1 MRNTLNRWTAA
12 VCGLALALTTATPL
26 AVAQSAA
33 DPAKPIAVVAL
44 SSYSELM
51 QDADFIGG
59 VLGMPGAS
67 QMVDMLVTQS
77 TQGKGL
83 AGVDKTQPLG
93 VIVQPGEMT
102 PSFAVCLPVTDQ
114 AALLDLAAGMVGA
127 TNQDMGN
134 GITQIKA
141 LAQDVYAKNAAGWTV
156 ISTSPE
162 SLATAPG
169 DPAAILTPLT
179 TDYDLAV
186 QVNVQNLP
194 EAWKQQAIEMMSS
207 SAKQGLVKKAD
218 ESDEVFAS
226 RTKFIEAGIA
236 HNTQMIQEVDQFT
249 FGLSINGEAK
259 KAYIDVAYTAVP
271 GSPLSEEIAAS
282 TQATT
287 NFAGFAAPDTAVSFA
302 FAGKVTESTMT
313 QISQAI
319 DQGRTQIDQAIDK
332 EAKPESQ
339 EALKAAFADILAALE
354 ATIQGGSM
362 DGAGSLSLQP
372 DSATLVIGGLIA
384 DPSKIESALKKL
396 VEAAKSDSTIEMPE
410 VAWAAESADG
420 VTFHTMQIPVKKDEP
435 KQLVGENL
443 DIVVGLGPKAAYLA
457 VGRGA
462 IDALKAAISTSA
474 GSPDK
479 AIPPAEVTVS
489 VGQIL
494 TTAAAVAPA
503 DKKPMLSMVAGMLND
518 GSDHVHVIAE
528 AVPNGVRM
536 RFEVEQGV
544 LQAIGSAA
552 MMGMHGGGAPAG
564 PPVR

>member
-1 MRNTLNRWTAA
+1 
-12 VCGLALALTTATPL
+12 
-26 AVAQSAA
+26 
-33 DPAKPIAVVAL
+33 
-44 SSYSELM
+44 M
-51 QDADFIGG
+51 QDADFLGG

-114 AALLDLAAGMVGA
+114 AALLDLAAGIVGA

-134 GITQIKA
+134 GITQINA
-141 LAQDVYAKNAAGWTV
+141 MAQDVYAKNAAGWTV

-162 SLATAPG
+162 SLATAPA

-207 SAKQGLVKKAD
+207 SAKQGMSKRPG
-218 ESDEVFAS
+218 ESDEAYAS
-226 RTKFIEAGIA
+226 RSQLVEAGIA
-236 HNTQMIQEVDQFT
+236 HNTQMINEVDQFT
-249 FGLSINGEAK
+249 FGLSIDGEAK
-259 KAYIDVAYTAVP
+259 KAYVDVAYTAVA
-271 GSPLSEEIAAS
+271 GTPLAEEIAAS

-287 NFAGFAAPDTAVSFA
+287 NFAGFAAPESAVSFA
-302 FAGKVTESTMT
+302 FGGKVAGTTMT
-313 QISQAI
+313 NISQ
-319 DQGRTQIDQAIDK
+319 GIDQARVQVNEAIEK
-332 EAKPESQ
+332 EAKTESQ
-339 EALKAAFADILAALE
+339 EALKAAFADILDAIE

-362 DGAGSLSLQP
+362 DGAGSLSLKP
-372 DSATLVIGGLIA
+372 DSATLVIGGLIS
-384 DPSKIESALKKL
+384 DPTKIESALKKL

-410 VAWAAESADG
+410 VAWAAESAGG

-435 KQLVGENL
+435 KALVGENL
-443 DIVVGLGPKAAYLA
+443 DVVVGLGPEAAYLA

-462 IDALKAAISTSA
+462 VDALKAAILASA
-474 GSPDK
+474 ATPDK
-479 AIPPAEVTVS
+479 TIPPAEITVS

-494 TTAAAVAPA
+494 ATAAAVAPA
-503 DKKPMLSMVAGMLND
+503 DKKPMLSMIAGMLST
-518 GSDHVHVIAE
+518 GEAAGQDHVHIIGE

-552 MMGMHGGGAPAG
+552 MMGMHGGGAPQPAA
-564 PPVR
+564 PVPVR